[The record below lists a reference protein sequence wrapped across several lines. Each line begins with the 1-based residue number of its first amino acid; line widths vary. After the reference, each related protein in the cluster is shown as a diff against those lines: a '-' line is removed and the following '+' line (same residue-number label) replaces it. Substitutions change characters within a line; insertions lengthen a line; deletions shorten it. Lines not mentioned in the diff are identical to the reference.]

1 MGYLK
6 GWFQSLC
13 GLHQQI
19 NSKCN
24 YVLTLAW
31 IQTCLIIHSFAA
43 HVEDQRY
50 ESDFWEWINEG
61 MSGEDEPE
69 ENVPVEGFRWNGAGP
84 PVPGEMEG
92 QQKHQHVQEAL
103 FHALY

>member
-61 MSGEDEPE
+61 MSGEDEWGE
-69 ENVPVEGFRWNGAGP
+69 EEDVPVEGFRWNGAGP

-92 QQKHQHVQEAL
+92 Q
-103 FHALY
+103 

>member
-6 GWFQSLC
+6 GQFQSLC

-19 NSKCN
+19 NLECD
-24 YVLTLAW
+24 YVLALAW
-31 IQTCLIIHSFAA
+31 IQTCLIIHSFAT

-50 ESDFWEWINEG
+50 ESDFWEWIDEG
-61 MSGEDEPE
+61 MSDEDEPE

-92 QQKHQHVQEAL
+92 Q
-103 FHALY
+103 